1 MPMKKNRVLRP
12 NLTATLLLLAVFLI
26 CFGLANDEFA
36 RVLSKAASIC
46 LECIG
51 IG

>member
-1 MPMKKNRVLRP
+1 MKKFSALYLL
-12 NLTATLLLLAVFLI
+12 LTAALLLIAAFLI
-26 CFGLANDEFA
+26 CFGLANDEFK

>member
-1 MPMKKNRVLRP
+1 MKKLSPPRALLTVVLF
-12 NLTATLLLLAVFLI
+12 LTAAFLI
-26 CFGLANDEFA
+26 CFGLMRGEFM